1 MRSQVNTEIVAV
13 KTNDLTASNT
23 VRTFGGAI
31 AGVENY
37 SEKHCEEHE
46 SHIHFCSTAEV
57 YFQDCFISFPWNWL
71 PISLSLWHVL
81 CPFENFLFKTLFKT
95 KRLGVSMNGEN

>member
-1 MRSQVNTEIVAV
+1 MLNMRSQVNTEIVAV

-46 SHIHFCSTAEV
+46 SHNLFFQEV
-57 YFQDCFISFPWNWL
+57 IEVEESAATHL
-71 PISLSLWHVL
+71 
-81 CPFENFLFKTLFKT
+81 
-95 KRLGVSMNGEN
+95 

>member
-1 MRSQVNTEIVAV
+1 MLNMRSQVNTEIVAV

-57 YFQDCFISFPWNWL
+57 YFQDCFIPFPATDCRF
-71 PISLSLWHVL
+71 PYHFGMSCVL
-81 CPFENFLFKTLFKT
+81 LRTFCLKLCSKQ
-95 KRLGVSMNGEN
+95 RV